1 LIGNPWFQL
10 IASVIAMVMIANLQY
25 SWALFTVPIREA
37 HGWKPSDVQYAFTI
51 FIVFQTWIQ
60 PLDGW
65 FIDRLGPRWF
75 ITAAGILCGIGWG
88 SMGYATT
95 PSQLSA
101 FYILAGIGA
110 AFVYSSCVGSAVK
123 WFANRRGLASGI
135 IAAGFGGG
143 TALFV
148 PVISYLIASRG
159 YQYAFLFTGILQGVV
174 ITVVAQFL
182 RHPGPDFK
190 AAPAAAKAVT
200 RARRN
205 TESFTTIQMLK
216 SPHFYILYVMFVGMA
231 TGGLLVT
238 ANAGELVKT
247 WGLAAAALTAA
258 TTLSP
263 LANGASRIFW
273 GWLSDRTGRENAMIV
288 AFGLQ
293 AMCLVGVLTLGR
305 TSATLFT
312 LMMVLTFFTWGEVF
326 SLFPATLGDY
336 FGTKNATSNYGLLY
350 SAKGVSAIIG
360 VGVGTAIYERFNS
373 WDSVFYGSAVLA
385 LLALI
390 LAVVLKTQSLPRHR
404 AADLP
409 QPVASAA
416 KSRV

>member
-1 LIGNPWFQL
+1 MIGNPWFQL
-10 IASVIAMVMIANLQY
+10 ISAVIAMVMIANLQY
-25 SWALFTVPIREA
+25 SWALFTLPIRDA
-37 HGWKPSDVQYAFTI
+37 HGWKLSEVQHAFEL
-51 FIVFQTWIQ
+51 FIVFQTWVQ

-65 FIDRLGPRWF
+65 LIDRMGPRLF
-75 ITAAGILCGIGWG
+75 ITAAGILCGVGW
-88 SMGYATT
+88 SAMGYAST
-95 PSQLSA
+95 PSQLYI
-101 FYILAGIGA
+101 FYVLAGIGA

-123 WFANRRGLASGI
+123 WFTNRRGLAAGI

-148 PVISYLIASRG
+148 PVISYLIANRG
-159 YQYAFLFTGILQGVV
+159 YQYTFLFTGILQGVV
-174 ITVVAQFL
+174 ITIVAQFL

-190 AAPAAAKAVT
+190 PAPAAAKAVT

-205 TESFTTIQMLK
+205 TESFTTMQMLK
-216 SPHFYILYVMFVGMA
+216 SPHFYVLFVMFVGMA

-238 ANAGELVKT
+238 ANAGALVRT
-247 WGLAAAALTAA
+247 WGLGAAALTAA
-258 TTLSP
+258 ATLSP

-293 AMCLVGVLTLGR
+293 AICLVGVLTLGR

-312 LMMVLTFFTWGEVF
+312 IMMVLTFFTWGEIF

-336 FGTKNATSNYGLLY
+336 FGTKHATSNYGWLY
-350 SAKGVSAIIG
+350 SAKGVAAIIG

-385 LLALI
+385 LVSLI
-390 LAVVLKTQSLPRHR
+390 LAAVLKTQSLPRLR
-404 AADLP
+404 AADMA
-409 QPVASAA
+409 QPVTSAA